1 MLEIEF
7 LVDSSFFHT
16 LNMSSHC
23 LLAFMIY
30 NETSTV
36 IIIEGPL
43 YLMSHF
49 SLGAFLILFLSL
61 ANSSLTMCLDVCPFE
76 FILYEVH

>member
-1 MLEIEF
+1 
-7 LVDSSFFHT
+7 
-16 LNMSSHC
+16 
-23 LLAFMIY
+23 MIY